1 MARTPSKRWVEMVEN
16 FGEKERYCVGSD
28 ILYRED
34 VAKLLS
40 RQHASFVRLVKTLPR
55 YDENKDYH
63 ETQQY
68 LGLFTD
74 GRFIKLDDLL
84 AALQQGG
91 KK

>member
-1 MARTPSKRWVEMVEN
+1 MARTPSKRWVEEVKNLLHED
-16 FGEKERYCVGSD
+16 EDTPRYFTVQ
-28 ILYRED
+28 E
-34 VAKLLS
+34 AATLLS

-84 AALQQGG
+84 AALQKGG

>member
-1 MARTPSKRWVEMVEN
+1 MARMPSKRWRDMIPGNEQMDKDDFRACLIPASE
-16 FGEKERYCVGSD
+16 
-28 ILYRED
+28 
-34 VAKLLS
+34 AATLLS
-40 RQHASFVRLVKTLPR
+40 RQHDKFVRLVKELPR

-63 ETQQY
+63 ENQQY
-68 LGLFTD
+68 LGLFND

>member
-1 MARTPSKRWVEMVEN
+1 MARMPSKRWVEMVEN
-16 FGEKERYCVGSD
+16 FGEKERYCLGSD

-40 RQHASFVRLVKTLPR
+40 RQHAKFVRRVKQLDPL
-55 YDENKDYH
+55 H
-63 ETQQY
+63 
-68 LGLFTD
+68 LGD
-74 GRFIKLDDLL
+74 REYINRDDLL